1 MARKH
6 CHINELEPPF
16 SSLLPEFGAG
26 RQARLAFPDLRAAT
40 PDPLHHI
47 TTALRDAFRA
57 YRRSGPGPAVEADP
71 DGGFLGHSGNSNH
84 RGATATSL
92 AQAGRLA
99 ATVAILSRVGLRDAT
114 LTRGSPR

>member
-84 RGATATSL
+84 SVSPARLRRKWTFNADPWSIDCTRPIGNI
-92 AQAGRLA
+92 GR
-99 ATVAILSRVGLRDAT
+99 AILL
-114 LTRGSPR
+114 